1 MTKSARYD
9 GAIKKKK
16 FDIPTFKNAE
26 FYADFNSEEKIEKS
40 RSKEM
45 FDCLDDL
52 GWQKPYAPYLTIG
65 TAHLNIFKT

>member
-1 MTKSARYD
+1 MEQL
-9 GAIKKKK
+9 KKKNSTYLHLK
-16 FDIPTFKNAE
+16 TQN